1 MLETE
6 PLIVDTITTESGEQ
20 FAIKVFLSDGMA
32 GDNYYLVEKYA
43 LGDDEPTETYFL
55 QNAGEGQ
62 WIERDLGET
71 AIASEYGRFIDAH
84 SY

>member
-6 PLIVDTITTESGEQ
+6 PLIVGDITTESGEQ
-20 FAIKVFLSDGMA
+20 FTLKIFLSDGTA
-32 GDNYYLVEKYA
+32 GDNYYLVEKHVK
-43 LGDDEPTETYFL
+43 GSEEPIEIYFL

-71 AIASEYGRFIDAH
+71 AIALEYGSFIDAH
-84 SY
+84 S

>member
-6 PLIVDTITTESGEQ
+6 PLFTDTVAHNGQPFT
-20 FAIKVFLSDGMA
+20 IKVFLSDGAA
-32 GDNYYLVEKYA
+32 GDNYYLVEKH
-43 LGDDEPTETYFL
+43 LHGNTEPVEVYFL

-71 AIASEYGRFIDAH
+71 AIAAEYGQFIDSH
-84 SY
+84 S